1 MRMKTPTTDT
11 LRLDAVTITLDGHTL
26 IEISAEVAPGD
37 VLTVMGPSGSGQI
50 DAAARALAGRWRR
63 PSRCQDR

>member
-37 VLTVMGPSGSGQI
+37 VLTVMGPSGSGKSTLLH
-50 DAAARALAGRWRR
+50 ALAGIAGAG
-63 PSRCQDR
+63 SRCQDR